1 MNLQAREWQ
10 HSALLAACFA
20 IAGALFSPA
29 ALNAQDFPNRAI
41 RIVVPFPAG
50 GSNDVAARIV
60 AEHLPSVMG
69 QSAYV
74 ENKGGANGTIGTTDV
89 ARSPPDGHT
98 ILVTSDSAVT
108 NLYNFKSAPDPAKE
122 LTALVQISRQPVVL
136 VVHPSLGATSVAEF
150 VAIAKQQP
158 GLRYGTGSGIG
169 SPQYVVAEWFAQLA
183 AIKLEQVPYR
193 GGGPLMN
200 DLVGAHI
207 KAATMGAT
215 PAIPFHQAKSL
226 VLIAQSGAVRSPSLP
241 DVPTFKEAG
250 FAELV
255 LAQWIGVFAPSGLPS
270 AIAAKLNADLNKVIA
285 MGPVRAALLQSAQEP
300 VGGTQTSFSDVVRD
314 DIEKYGR
321 LKKQLE
327 TK

>member
-1 MNLQAREWQ
+1 MIHQLRDWQ
-10 HSALLAACFA
+10 SMAALAAFVGLA
-20 IAGALFSPA
+20 SATLAPVA
-29 ALNAQDFPNRAI
+29 ANAQDFPSRSI

-60 AEHLPSVMG
+60 AEHLPSVLG
-69 QSAYV
+69 QTVYV
-74 ENKGGANGTIGTTDV
+74 ENKGGANGTIGTTEV
-89 ARSPPDGHT
+89 ARSAPDGHT
-98 ILVTSDSAVT
+98 ILVASDSAVT

-122 LTALVQISRQPVVL
+122 LTALVQISRQPVVF
-136 VVHPSLGATSVAEF
+136 VVHPSLGAKTVAEF

-183 AIKLEQVPYR
+183 SIKLEQVPYR

-226 VLIAQSGAVRSPSLP
+226 LLIAQSGAVRSPSLP

-250 FAELV
+250 FGELV
-255 LAQWIGVFAPSGLPS
+255 LAQWIGVFAPAGLP
-270 AIAAKLNADLNKVIA
+270 AQILQKLNADLNKVLAIES
-285 MGPVRAALLQSAQEP
+285 VRTALLQSAQEP
-300 VGGTQTSFSDVVRD
+300 VGGTPAGFSDVVRS

-321 LKKQLE
+321 LKRQIDAK
-327 TK
+327 

>member
-1 MNLQAREWQ
+1 MTIRASDWQ
-10 HSALLAACFA
+10 CGAALAALCG
-20 IAGALFSPA
+20 IAGATFAPTAVS
-29 ALNAQDFPNRAI
+29 AQQFPNRSI

-69 QSAYV
+69 QAVYI
-74 ENKGGANGTIGTTDV
+74 ENKGGANGTIGTTEV
-89 ARSPPDGHT
+89 ARSAPDGHT
-98 ILVTSDSAVT
+98 MLVASDSSVT
-108 NLYNFKSAPDPAKE
+108 NLYNFKSAPNPAKE
-122 LTALVQISRQPVVL
+122 LTGIVQVSRQPVVL
-136 VVHPSLGATSVAEF
+136 VLHPSLAVRSLAEF
-150 VAIAKQQP
+150 ITIAKQQP

-169 SPQYVVAEWFAQLA
+169 SPQYVVAEWFAHLA
-183 AIKLEQVPYR
+183 SIKLEQVPYR

-200 DLVGAHI
+200 DLVGGHI

-255 LAQWIGVFAPSGLPS
+255 LAQWIGVFVPAGVPA
-270 AIAAKLNADLNKVIA
+270 AIVQKLNADLNKVLA
-285 MGPVRAALLQSAQEP
+285 MEAVRAALLQSAQEP
-300 VGGTQTSFSDVVRD
+300 VGGTQSNFIELVRD

-327 TK
+327 AK

>member
-1 MNLQAREWQ
+1 MILRAPKWQ
-10 HSALLAACFA
+10 SAAALAACIA
-20 IAGALFSPA
+20 VAGATLAPGTGHS
-29 ALNAQDFPNRAI
+29 QDFPSRAI

-50 GSNDVAARIV
+50 GSNDVAARII

-69 QSAYV
+69 QTVFV

-89 ARSPPDGHT
+89 ARSAPDGHS
-98 ILVTSDSAVT
+98 ILVASDSSVT
-108 NLYNFKSAPDPAKE
+108 NLYNFKSAPDPAKD
-122 LTALVQISRQPVVL
+122 LSAIIQISRQPVVL
-136 VVHPSLGATSVAEF
+136 VVHPTLGATSLAQF

-169 SPQYVVAEWFAQLA
+169 SPQYVVAEWLAQLA
-183 AIKLEQVPYR
+183 SIKLEQVPYR

-226 VLIAQSGAVRSPSLP
+226 LLIAQSGAVRSPSLP
-241 DVPTFKEAG
+241 DVPTFKESG
-250 FAELV
+250 FADLV
-255 LAQWIGVFAPSGLPS
+255 LAQWIGVFAPAGVP
-270 AIAAKLNADLNKVIA
+270 AQIVEKINAALNKVLAIES
-285 MGPVRAALLQSAQEP
+285 VRAALLQSAQEP
-300 VGGTQTSFSDVVRD
+300 VGGSSASFSAVVRG

-327 TK
+327 VK

>member
-1 MNLQAREWQ
+1 MILRAGAWRKT
-10 HSALLAACFA
+10 ALLAAYFG
-20 IAGALFSPA
+20 IAGASLAPVVA
-29 ALNAQDFPNRAI
+29 NAQDFPNRAI

-60 AEHLPSVMG
+60 AEHSPSIMG
-69 QSAYV
+69 QSVYV

-89 ARSPPDGHT
+89 ARSAPDGHT
-98 ILVTSDSAVT
+98 ILVASDSAVT

-122 LTALVQISRQPVVL
+122 LTALIQISRQPVVL
-136 VVHPSLGATSVAEF
+136 VVHPSLGATSVAQF

-183 AIKLEQVPYR
+183 SIKLEQVPYR

-226 VLIAQSGAVRSPSLP
+226 LLLAQSGGVRSPSLP
-241 DVPTFKEAG
+241 DVPTFSEAG
-250 FAELV
+250 FKELV
-255 LAQWIGVFAPSGLPS
+255 LAQWIGVFAPAGLPEK
-270 AIAAKLNADLNKVIA
+270 IAQKLNADINKVLAIES
-285 MGPVRAALLQSAQEP
+285 VRAALLQSAQEP
-300 VGGTQTSFSDVVRD
+300 VAGTQASFAKVVRD

-327 TK
+327 AK

>member
-1 MNLQAREWQ
+1 MTFRVRDWHLTARLALAIG
-10 HSALLAACFA
+10 SAAAMLAPFEV
-20 IAGALFSPA
+20 
-29 ALNAQDFPNRAI
+29 NAQEYPSRPI

-60 AEHLPSVMG
+60 ADHLPAILG
-69 QSAYV
+69 QTIYV

-89 ARSPPDGHT
+89 ARSAPDGHT
-98 ILVTSDSAVT
+98 ILVTSDSVVT
-108 NLYNFKSAPDPAKE
+108 NLYNFKSAADPGKE
-122 LTALVQISRQPVVL
+122 LTPLVQISRQPVVL
-136 VVHPSLGATSVAEF
+136 VLHPSLGASSVSQF
-150 VAIAKQQP
+150 VEIAKQQP

-169 SPQYVVAEWFAQLA
+169 SPQNVVAEWFAQLA
-183 AIKLEQVPYR
+183 SIKLEQVPYR

-226 VLIAQSGAVRSPSLP
+226 LLIAQSGAMRSPSLP

-250 FAELV
+250 FDQLV
-255 LAQWIGVFAPSGLPS
+255 LSQWIGVFGPAGLP
-270 AIAAKLNADLNKVIA
+270 APIAQKLNADVNKVLAIES
-285 MGPVRAALLQSAQEP
+285 VRAALLQSAQDP
-300 VGGTQTSFSDVVRD
+300 VGGAQLNFAAVVRD

-327 TK
+327 AK